1 MIPNG
6 PLFSD
11 SIINYSQNNK
21 RRDKIIVGIG
31 YGSDIKKAKE
41 ILYSLA
47 KECPTV
53 LQEPAPIVYVEEL
66 ADSSVNLSLRIW
78 SNTEKYW
85 DTRFYLMENIK
96 IKFDQENIQIPF
108 PQRDIHITYTDKN

>member
-1 MIPNG
+1 MV
-6 PLFSD
+6 
-11 SIINYSQNNK
+11 Q
-21 RRDKIIVGIG
+21 
-31 YGSDIKKAKE
+31 
-41 ILYSLA
+41 ILRKQRKFY
-47 KECPTV
+47 
-53 LQEPAPIVYVEEL
+53 IEEL

-96 IKFDQENIQIPF
+96 IKFDQENIEIPF